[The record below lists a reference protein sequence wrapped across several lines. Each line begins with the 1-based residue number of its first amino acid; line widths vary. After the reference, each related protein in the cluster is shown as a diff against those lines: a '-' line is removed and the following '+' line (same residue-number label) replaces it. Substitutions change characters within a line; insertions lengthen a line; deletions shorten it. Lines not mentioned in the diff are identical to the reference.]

1 MAAALIRRKSVAA
14 ILVVAFAAAAVCVGT
29 ASADDSG
36 ISVSAPAT
44 VAPGGI
50 ATFTVTVTDVFPSPP
65 YVRSLRYWWT
75 ADNVVVGAINHLNAG
90 QTRTE
95 KTRLTAP
102 TTPGLWCPTLIF
114 FDDFTP
120 SDHQPVGGGV
130 IVTDVTDAC
139 VNVA

>member
-1 MAAALIRRKSVAA
+1 VTRARIRWKIVTA
-14 ILVVAFAAAAVCVGT
+14 ILAVAFAAAGVCVAT

-44 VAPGGI
+44 VAPGGT

-65 YVRSLRYWWT
+65 YVRSLHYWWT
-75 ADNVVVGAINHLNAG
+75 ADNEVVGSINHLNAG

-102 TTPGLWCPTLIF
+102 TSPGLWCPTLIF

-120 SDHQPVGGGV
+120 SDHQPVSGGV
-130 IVTDVTDAC
+130 FVTEVTDAC
-139 VNVA
+139 VNVG